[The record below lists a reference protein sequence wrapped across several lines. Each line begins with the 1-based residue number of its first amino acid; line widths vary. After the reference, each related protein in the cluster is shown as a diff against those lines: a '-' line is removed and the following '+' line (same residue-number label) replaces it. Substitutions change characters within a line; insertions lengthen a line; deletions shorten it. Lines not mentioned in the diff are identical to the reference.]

1 MPKRSIGRRLR
12 PKKEVIRKNNVVV
25 KKPTS
30 KSCWKSFEREVAKHF
45 GTKRVPL
52 SGSNSGHNTNSDT
65 LHPKLY
71 IECKVRGKSAIWT
84 LFEDTRNKA
93 KVEKKIPI
101 IALRQKGGKGYL
113 LVIRPE
119 DLHKISKIQLE
130 SVEVDE

>member
-1 MPKRSIGRRLR
+1 MKEKLPNISVQREFHC
-12 PKKEVIRKNNVVV
+12 PEVIAV
-25 KKPTS
+25 
-30 KSCWKSFEREVAKHF
+30 
-45 GTKRVPL
+45 
-52 SGSNSGHNTNSDT
+52 
-65 LHPKLY
+65 
-71 IECKVRGKSAIWT
+71 IRGKSAIWT
-84 LFEDTRNKA
+84 LLEDTRNKA

>member
-1 MPKRSIGRRLR
+1 MPKRSIGRRIR
-12 PKKEVIRKNNVVV
+12 PKKEVIRSNNVVV
-25 KKPTS
+25 RKPTS
-30 KSCWKSFEREVAKHF
+30 KSTWKSFEREVAKHF

-93 KVEKKIPI
+93 KVEKKFPLSPCDKKEVKDTYWLYVRKICI
-101 IALRQKGGKGYL
+101 RFQKYSLNLQK
-113 LVIRPE
+113 
-119 DLHKISKIQLE
+119 
-130 SVEVDE
+130 

>member
-30 KSCWKSFEREVAKHF
+30 KSCWKSFEREVA

>member
-52 SGSNSGHNTNSDT
+52 SGSNTNSDT

>member
-1 MPKRSIGRRLR
+1 M
-12 PKKEVIRKNNVVV
+12 V

-30 KSCWKSFEREVAKHF
+30 KSTWKSFEREVAKHF

-93 KVEKKIPI
+93 KVEKNSHYRF
-101 IALRQKGGKGYL
+101 ATKGGKGYL

-130 SVEVDE
+130 STEVSE